1 MVHNVC
7 LVDRPEQA
15 DLAIVSINSPAKLDT
30 RDLLSAM
37 CPSGSFEYDEKQ
49 KQKLKAVMDRCPTI
63 VYIKM
68 NRASVIPKIAKDAAA
83 SSVAVCGKGEDVF
96 HKRVY

>member
-1 MVHNVC
+1 
-7 LVDRPEQA
+7 
-15 DLAIVSINSPAKLDT
+15 
-30 RDLLSAM
+30 
-37 CPSGSFEYDEKQ
+37 
-49 KQKLKAVMDRCPTI
+49 MDRCPTI
-63 VYIKM
+63 VCIKM